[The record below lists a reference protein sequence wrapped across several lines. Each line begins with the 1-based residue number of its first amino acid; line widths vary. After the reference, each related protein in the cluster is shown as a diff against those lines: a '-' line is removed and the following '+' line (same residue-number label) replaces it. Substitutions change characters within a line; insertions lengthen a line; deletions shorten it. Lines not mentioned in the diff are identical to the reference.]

1 MDNMSVSLKASK
13 REILTKS
20 QNKILRENGQVPG
33 IVYGKEKDPQTISV
47 DEVELIKVIRSEGR
61 NAVLSLDI
69 DSGDKVDVLFHEY
82 QVNPLKGELIHVDF
96 YMADMSQAIDVTVP
110 LRLEGEPKQGILQ
123 QPLFE
128 LQVRA
133 KPNDIP
139 EEITVDA
146 SGLEIGD
153 TITVSNI
160 PVSGDFELLED
171 PETTVASVLAP
182 DNEVS
187 EEHAEEVEAQESD
200 EE

>member
-1 MDNMSVSLKASK
+1 MSVSLKASK

-69 DSGDKVDVLFHEY
+69 DSGDKVDVMFHEY

>member
-69 DSGDKVDVLFHEY
+69 DSGDKVDVMFHEY

>member
-1 MDNMSVSLKASK
+1 MSVSLKASK

-69 DSGDKVDVLFHEY
+69 DSGDKVDVMFHEY

-128 LQVRA
+128 LQVRS

>member
-1 MDNMSVSLKASK
+1 MSVSLKASK

>member
-1 MDNMSVSLKASK
+1 MSVSLKASK

-69 DSGDKVDVLFHEY
+69 DSGDKVDVMFHEY

-96 YMADMSQAIDVTVP
+96 YIADMSQAIDVTVP

>member
-13 REILTKS
+13 RENLTRS
-20 QNKILRENGQVPG
+20 ENRILRESGQVPG
-33 IVYGKEKDPQTISV
+33 IVYGKEKDAQTISV
-47 DEVELIKVIRSEGR
+47 DEVELVKVIRSEGR

-69 DSGDKVDVLFHEY
+69 DSGNKVDVLFHEY
-82 QVNPLKGELIHVDF
+82 QVDPLKGELIHVDF

-153 TITVSNI
+153 TITVSNVS
-160 PVSGDFELLED
+160 VSGNFEVLDD
-171 PETTVASVLAP
+171 PESTIASVLAP

-187 EEHAEEVEAQESD
+187 EEHAEEVED
-200 EE
+200 EENKEA

>member
-1 MDNMSVSLKASK
+1 MSVSLKASK
-13 REILTKS
+13 RESLTRS
-20 QNKILRENGQVPG
+20 QNRILRESGQVPG
-33 IVYGKEKDPQTISV
+33 VVYGKEKDAQTIFV
-47 DEVELIKVIRSEGR
+47 DEMELIKVIRSEGR

-69 DSGDKVDVLFHEY
+69 DSANKVDVLFHEY
-82 QVNPLKGELIHVDF
+82 QMDPLKGELIHVDF

-133 KPNDIP
+133 KPNEIP
-139 EEITVDA
+139 EEIVVET

-160 PVSGDFELLED
+160 PVTGNFELLDD
-171 PETTVASVLAP
+171 PETTVATVLAP

-187 EEHAEEVEAQESD
+187 EEHAEEVEAAES
-200 EE
+200 EEKK

>member
-1 MDNMSVSLKASK
+1 MSVSLKASK

-69 DSGDKVDVLFHEY
+69 DSGDKVDVMFHEY

-171 PETTVASVLAP
+171 PETTVASILAP